1 MADLL
6 SKPSGSCQDKIFVS
20 TFLFLSCLSSLSNQI
35 AGQTSGAGKT
45 RQTKS
50 PPGAYLTT
58 AACLMVKV
66 PTPLVMITF
75 PARLKREISW

>member
-1 MADLL
+1 MADLV
-6 SKPSGSCQDKIFVS
+6 SKPPGSCQGKIS
-20 TFLFLSCLSSLSNQI
+20 NSIFLFLSWLSRLSLQI
-35 AGQTSGAGKT
+35 T
-45 RQTKS
+45 RQTQS
-50 PPGAYLTT
+50 PSGAYLTA

>member
-6 SKPSGSCQDKIFVS
+6 SKPSGFCQEKIS
-20 TFLFLSCLSSLSNQI
+20 NSIGLFLSCLSNQI
-35 AGQTSGAGKT
+35 TRQISGARMT
-45 RQTKS
+45 RQTKFL
-50 PPGAYLTT
+50 PGAYLTA

-66 PTPLVMITF
+66 PTPLVIITF

>member
-6 SKPSGSCQDKIFVS
+6 SKPSGFCQEKIFNDIV
-20 TFLFLSCLSSLSNQI
+20 LFLSCLSNQITRQIQSLS
-35 AGQTSGAGKT
+35 
-45 RQTKS
+45 
-50 PPGAYLTT
+50 GAYLTA

>member
-6 SKPSGSCQDKIFVS
+6 SKPSGFCQENISNSIV
-20 TFLFLSCLSSLSNQI
+20 LFLSCLSNQITRQIQSLS
-35 AGQTSGAGKT
+35 
-45 RQTKS
+45 
-50 PPGAYLTT
+50 GAYLTA